1 MFLDTIALNLLVFY
15 QLPGHLFLHTL
26 SGQSLRS
33 ARKKKKKSPAQPT
46 SHSIFLAKRVQMSK
60 GGCIS
65 KNSYQ
70 RKRKGVSEVNF
81 KTSQLYSKGGSIVIC
96 EISGHKTLI
105 QIFGNG
111 ATGKNSLDLS
121 FFLY

>member
-1 MFLDTIALNLLVFY
+1 MFLDTIALNLLFTNY
-15 QLPGHLFLHTL
+15 LATSSCTHSQGNPL
-26 SGQSLRS
+26 GQPE
-33 ARKKKKKSPAQPT
+33 KKKSPAQPT

-81 KTSQLYSKGGSIVIC
+81 KTSELYSKGGSIVIC